1 MIITPSGMEPVYK
14 EKKSYEGTIEK
25 AMSIGLE
32 DAMKDKGR
40 ECDYQFTIEKK
51 GNIKRVLCEIYLEN
65 GFLLPY
71 EYDTTSPPDLKE
83 IERKSYQFLLEK
95 L

>member
-1 MIITPSGMEPVYK
+1 MIITPNGMEPVYK
-14 EKKSYEGTIEK
+14 EKKTFEGTIEK
-25 AMSIGLE
+25 AMSNGLE

-51 GNIKRVLCEIYLEN
+51 GNVKRVLCEIFLEN

-71 EYDTTSPPDLKE
+71 EHDINEKPDLKE
-83 IERKSYQFLLEK
+83 IERESYQFLLEK